1 MDLRERG
8 MLYTEFSNQ
17 YVDSFIRVHESTLYV
32 IVKVPCKLN
41 VSFRFTKRFL
51 EKGDS
56 SSFILQ

>member
-1 MDLRERG
+1 

-17 YVDSFIRVHESTLYV
+17 NVDSSSRVRESTLYV